1 MDNPTETAQVKKSPH
16 KGFRRLVYF
25 AVAIGLLLIGTP
37 FAIKYAITEGLTAA
51 GSKQVNVNDVDFNP
65 FTGELVVK
73 GLSARTADN
82 PELTIVSM
90 SVNVDWLPLLQQ
102 RLMVRSII
110 LDGVQVLIEQGK
122 AQQLT
127 IAGIHLPVTKSET
140 PPKKEAATPTAWGIG
155 LGSVH
160 FINNRIELKSP
171 GFSSDINIRDLSLK
185 QLFSW
190 TPDQPGVLT
199 FDTDIN
205 KAAISGELELG
216 AFAKSPLFKG
226 KLNIDQF
233 VLDDFLTLVGGRVN
247 KLKGRLSTDLSVSLS
262 LEESG
267 IHYQQHGNIRLQ
279 DSHIGLNDIQLEHQ
293 TINWDGDV
301 DFSLNKGQTD
311 VQVKGTLALNKHQS
325 TLKSPPL
332 VSKVD
337 SANWAGDVGFKT
349 INDKSNLNVTGGLIA
364 TGLHSKNRQANLSAL
379 QLENLTINGILIDQ
393 LDSINLS
400 KIVLDG
406 LILRQKAEG
415 SQPLL
420 KTTQLTLDNL
430 QLNNLADINLEAVS
444 INGLAAEVN
453 IDKHGNLALL
463 DELMSS
469 LKPKRPALKQEKQ
482 SATTKTNNT
491 SAKKPLM
498 RVGGIKVIGSNQI
511 TLTTATSSDL
521 VKKKIEIKALSI
533 GELNNQKPNVLTP
546 IDMVASINKHSK
558 LSLNGQVAPFSQK
571 VNTQVVSTLKSFE
584 LPEFSPLIRKELG
597 YNVHSGQLDSDI
609 DIKIK
614 QDQLNGTIKLAIHKL
629 EMEPADPDKVAKMAQ
644 QLTMPLDSALSLLRD
659 KNDDI
664 ELLIPIKGD
673 IANPDF
679 ALGPV
684 INKAMGNALQG
695 TVTNY
700 LKYALQPYGL
710 IYMTAEKAYGAAT
723 SISLEAI
730 QFKPSEHALSA
741 QSKSYMEKI
750 GHLMQKRPGLRIR
763 VCGFATASDRLKF
776 IELSK
781 ATEKEVTDK
790 KAEAPLDV
798 FHDELLD
805 LAKERVQVV
814 KSHLISTYQISG
826 DRLFNC
832 LPQIEEEKGLP
843 PRVELLI

>member
-1 MDNPTETAQVKKSPH
+1 MKNPTETAQVKKSPH
-16 KGFRRLVYF
+16 KGFRRLVYI
-25 AVAIGLLLIGTP
+25 AVTIGFFLVGTP
-37 FAIKYAITEGLTAA
+37 FAIKYAITEGLMAV
-51 GSKQVNVNDVDFNP
+51 GSKQVNVGDVDFNP
-65 FTGELVVK
+65 FTGVLAVKELEARTTDSPELVIALV
-73 GLSARTADN
+73 
-82 PELTIVSM
+82 
-90 SVNVDWLPLLQQ
+90 SVNVDWLPLLKQ
-102 RLMVRSII
+102 RIMLKSLV
-110 LDGVQVLIEQGK
+110 LNGVQLTVEQGK
-122 AQQLT
+122 AQQLK
-127 IAGIHLPVTKSET
+127 IAGLNMPTSNAEES
-140 PPKKEAATPTAWGIG
+140 PKKENESSAWGIG
-155 LGSVH
+155 VGHVQ

-171 GFSSDINIRDLSLK
+171 DFSSDINIRDLSLK

-190 TPDQPGVLT
+190 APDQSADLT
-199 FDTDIN
+199 FETDIN
-205 KAAISGELELG
+205 KAAISGELELV
-216 AFAKSPLFKG
+216 AFAKNPVFKG

-233 VLDDFLTLVGGRVN
+233 ILDDFISLTGGRVN

-267 IHYQQHGNIRLQ
+267 IHYQQQGNIRLQ
-279 DSHIGLNDIQLEHQ
+279 DSHLGLNDIQLVHQ
-293 TINWDGDV
+293 TITWDGDV
-301 DFSLNKGQTD
+301 DFSLNKGQTG
-311 VQVKGTLALNKHQS
+311 VQTKGVLALNKHQN
-325 TLKSPPL
+325 TLTSPSL
-332 VSKVD
+332 VSKIE
-337 SANWAGDVGFKT
+337 SASWTGGVNFKST
-349 INDKSNLNVTGGLIA
+349 NDKSDLKVVGDFIA
-364 TGLHSKNRQANLSAL
+364 TGLHSKNRQTKLSAL

-393 LDSINLS
+393 LDSITLS
-400 KIVLDG
+400 QIVLDG
-406 LILRQKAEG
+406 LTLAQKQVS

-420 KTTQLTLDNL
+420 TTTQISLDKV

-453 IDKHGNLALL
+453 IDKHGNLALF

-482 SATTKTNNT
+482 LATTNNT

-498 RVGGIKVIGSNQI
+498 RVGGIKVTGNNQI
-511 TLTTATSSDL
+511 ALTTATSSDL
-521 VKKKIEIKALSI
+521 VKKKIQIKTLSI
-533 GELNNQKPNVLTP
+533 GELNNQKPNVSTP

-571 VNTQVVSTLKSFE
+571 VNAQVVSTLKSFE
-584 LPEFSPLIRKELG
+584 LPEFSPLIRKQLG
-597 YNVHSGQLDSDI
+597 YNVHSGQLDSEF

-614 QDQLNGTIKLAIHKL
+614 QNQLNGTINVAIHKL
-629 EMEPADPDKVAKMAQ
+629 DMEPADPDKVAKMAQ

-679 ALGPV
+679 ALGAV

-710 IYMTAEKAYGAAT
+710 IYMAAEKAYGVAS

-730 QFKPSEHALSA
+730 EFQPSEHSLSG
-741 QSKSYMEKI
+741 QSKTYMEKI
-750 GHLMQKRPGLRIR
+750 GQLMQKRPGLRIR
-763 VCGFATASDRLKF
+763 VCGFATESDRLKL
-776 IELSK
+776 IELNK
-781 ATEKEVTDK
+781 ANEKEVTNK
-790 KAEAPLDV
+790 KAETPVNV
-798 FHDELLD
+798 FHDKLLD

-832 LPQIEEEKGLP
+832 LPQIEEQKGAP